1 MSSVMSSTAV
11 ELGLI
16 NSFRTGNVVIDTL
29 VCMLIPFLIQKVVTA
44 ANAHGSI
51 SSLIY
56 NYCFASKTVAGVTR
70 TIEITQ
76 RYNQYGKVWDYEQ
89 KNHLLQ
95 KAISIYLSEILDL
108 NGKSGVY
115 ELLENPKKNA
125 DRAKSICS
133 NDSDS
138 GSTTG
143 SSSYDDLEGSDWGDE
158 DDYGSTS
165 VSKLSVEILPQMNEW
180 IRVEEGVYFMHC
192 IDAPEASGESKSKM
206 KEEKVIFKFHSTLE
220 DGSDRIDAFIN
231 RAFANYQQMEKEK
244 HAKDKSRYF
253 YIQSGGDVKPK
264 EGDDAAASTAVAYKR
279 LRARGRQDLLDNF
292 TTRSGKFAIK
302 GFPYKLGLLLH
313 GPPGTGKTSLI
324 KAIAQYTRRH
334 IVTISLAKIKT
345 NQELMD
351 AVFDLKFAVQ
361 GLDLPV
367 QMGFEDVVFVME
379 DIDCASSVVDARKA
393 EDPTPKAISTKDD
406 LPKLVGPMLKPKERS
421 DRLNLSGLLNVLDG
435 VIDCP
440 GRIVIMTTNHP
451 EKLDPALIRPGRVN
465 KKLLLSHMGVPQIQE
480 MIEYY
485 CMAKFTPEQSRSL
498 TEAFSAPDQKFTP
511 AEIEEFCAEYDD
523 IDSIL
528 VQLTTNL
535 AKAPLSSATY

>member
-1 MSSVMSSTAV
+1 
-11 ELGLI
+11 
-16 NSFRTGNVVIDTL
+16 
-29 VCMLIPFLIQKVVTA
+29 MLIPFLIQKVVTA

-51 SSLIY
+51 FSLIY
-56 NYCFASKTVAGVTR
+56 NYCFASKTVAGMTR

-165 VSKLSVEILPQMNEW
+165 VSKLSVEILPQMNGW

-220 DGSDRIDAFIN
+220 GGSDRIDAFIN

-253 YIQSGGDVKPK
+253 YIQPGGDVKPK
-264 EGDDAAASTAVAYKR
+264 EGDDGGVAASTAVVYKR
-279 LRARGRQDLLDNF
+279 YTLGEDETFANLFLDGKQQVLQLLDNF

-324 KAIAQYTRRH
+324 KTIAHHTKRH

-379 DIDCASSVVDARKA
+379 DIDCASSVVNARKA
-393 EDPTPKAISTKDD
+393 EDPTPKGISTKDD
-406 LPKLVGPMLKPKERS
+406 LPKLMGPMLKPKERS

-440 GRIVIMTTNHP
+440 GRIVIMTTNHL
-451 EKLDPALIRPGRVN
+451 EKLDPALIRPGRVD
-465 KKLLLSHMGVPQIQE
+465 KKLLLSHMGIPQIQE

-485 CMAKFTPEQSRSL
+485 CMAKFTPEQTRSL
-498 TEAFSAPDQKFTP
+498 TEAFSTPDQKFTP
-511 AEIEEFCAEYDD
+511 AEIEEFCAEYDN

-528 VQLTTNL
+528 AQLAKGL
-535 AKAPLSSATY
+535 AKAPLSSVTY

>member
-1 MSSVMSSTAV
+1 
-11 ELGLI
+11 
-16 NSFRTGNVVIDTL
+16 
-29 VCMLIPFLIQKVVTA
+29 MLIPLLIQKVVTA

-51 SSLIY
+51 FSLIY

-70 TIEITQ
+70 TIEIMQ
-76 RYNQYGKVWDYEQ
+76 CYNQYGKVWDYEQ

-108 NGKSGVY
+108 SGKSGVY
-115 ELLENPKKNA
+115 ELLENPKKNS

-133 NDSDS
+133 SDSDS

-143 SSSYDDLEGSDWGDE
+143 SSSHDDSEGSDWDDE
-158 DDYGSTS
+158 DDYESTS
-165 VSKLSVEILPQMNEW
+165 VNKLSVEILPRMNEW

-264 EGDDAAASTAVAYKR
+264 EGDDAAASTAVAYKGYV
-279 LRARGRQDLLDNF
+279 LGEDKTFANLFLDGKQQVLQLLDNF

-324 KAIAQYTRRH
+324 KAIAQHTRRH

-345 NQELMD
+345 NQKLMD

-485 CMAKFTPEQSRSL
+485 CMAKSTPEQSRSL

-535 AKAPLSSATY
+535 ARAPLSSLDLMRNKQDKQ